1 MLLLLLLLSHTAV
14 SSPPSS
20 SSHSLYCGLSSGAL
34 NTPEVSAV
42 PGPVPVPVAAFDT
55 GVEAVT
61 AADVGCSPF
70 RGGLKGGAVARPII
84 RAAAFALLLDD
95 VGVSE
100 KKIVFGSV
108 LENSGKVVV
117 VEGLVLEGELR

>member
-42 PGPVPVPVAAFDT
+42 PGPVPVAAFDT